1 MIDRTLYNKAFVS
14 VITANMFFW
23 MSVNFFLPVLP
34 IYYHS
39 LGLDDHQVGI
49 AVGVFSL
56 GSLIFRVYAGK
67 AVDRYGS
74 LPVLTLGMLLSVAA
88 ILAYQVATTLAT
100 ATVAR
105 FLHGAGI
112 TGYAAAALT
121 MATFI
126 HGPERTTEVVAVY
139 TLFTMIGMGIAASA
153 ANWLFAF
160 GGMPLVIAAGAAST
174 LLALVLFP
182 RKVTLA
188 VQPSASAPMP
198 LATIVK
204 SPAVFIPT
212 VSLLAVCLC
221 FGSITTFL
229 PLHMLSRGVSEFN
242 AFFIAYAVAVVFSRL
257 WIKRLCGLLSP
268 DRLAFYIL
276 ILLGVTL
283 VTAGQYTARWV
294 LVLCGAGL
302 GIGYGLAFP
311 VLATIITA
319 NITAASRGTA
329 FGFYTTAIDL
339 GFAVGAIG
347 MGAVA
352 AAWGYQAVFLAAGG
366 YTLAYAA
373 LYRLWLAPK
382 LTGPAA
388 GECDLT
394 PL

>member
-1 MIDRTLYNKAFVS
+1 LIDRTLYNKAFVS

-39 LGLDDHQVGI
+39 LGLNDHQVGI

-56 GSLIFRVYAGK
+56 GSLIFRVHSGK

-74 LPVLTLGMLLSVAA
+74 VPVLTVGMLLSVAA
-88 ILAYQVATTLAT
+88 ILAYHVSTTLAT
-100 ATVAR
+100 ATAAR

-126 HGPERTTEVVAVY
+126 HGPERTTEAVAAY
-139 TLFTMIGMGIAASA
+139 TLFTMIGMGIAASS
-153 ANWLFAF
+153 ANWLFAL
-160 GGMPLVIAAGAAST
+160 GGMPLVIAAGAAAT
-174 LLALVLFP
+174 LLALYLFP
-182 RKVTLA
+182 RNVRLA
-188 VQPSASAPMP
+188 VQPSASEPLP
-198 LATIVK
+198 LAAIVT

-212 VSLLAVCLC
+212 VSLLAVSLC
-221 FGSITTFL
+221 FGTIMTFL
-229 PLHMLSRGVSEFN
+229 PLHMLSRGVSQFN
-242 AFFIAYAVAVVFSRL
+242 AFYIAYALAVVFSRL
-257 WIKRLCGLLSP
+257 WIGKLCALFAP

-276 ILLGVTL
+276 AILGATL
-283 VTAGQYTARWV
+283 LTAGQYTAQWV

-302 GIGYGLAFP
+302 GVGYGLAFP
-311 VLATIITA
+311 VMATIITA

-329 FGFYTTAIDL
+329 FGFYTTAVDL
-339 GFAVGAIG
+339 GFALGAIG

-366 YTLAYAA
+366 YTALYAV
-373 LYRLWLAPK
+373 LYRLWLLPK
-382 LTGPAA
+382 LARTTAA
-388 GECDLT
+388 ACDLP